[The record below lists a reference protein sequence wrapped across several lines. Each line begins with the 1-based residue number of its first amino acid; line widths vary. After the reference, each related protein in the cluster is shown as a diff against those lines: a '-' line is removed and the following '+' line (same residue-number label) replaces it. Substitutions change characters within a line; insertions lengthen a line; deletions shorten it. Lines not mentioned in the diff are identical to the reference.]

1 MRNAARGTG
10 NGARESFPCLAA
22 LALNQASEPLGS
34 FRTPFAVSR
43 APSFEPR
50 APRSEPVQP

>member
-1 MRNAARGTG
+1 MRNGARGTG
-10 NGARESFPCLAA
+10 HGARESFPCLAA
-22 LALNQASEPLGS
+22 LALNLASEPLGS
-34 FRTPFAVSR
+34 FRTPCPVSH